1 MITKTESVPRPT
13 FVSFFVQ
20 GKDWPYCMHRDE
32 QEIRN
37 LVIAVQDNGGN
48 PLSEQD
54 PTISTVTTTT
64 TDDSMVTTVASFGS
78 SNNQSRQCFRKLS
91 KQASTVHLER
101 KTAKEESMTGF
112 TRLHSK
118 RQPTCLPLLWL
129 EEFYLSVYKA
139 FAID

>member
-1 MITKTESVPRPT
+1 
-13 FVSFFVQ
+13 
-20 GKDWPYCMHRDE
+20 MHRDE
-32 QEIRN
+32 QEIGN

-64 TDDSMVTTVASFGS
+64 TDESMVTTVASFGS

-101 KTAKEESMTGF
+101 KTAKEEHDRIYKVAFNEATNLLAAAMARRVLSERVQGICN
-112 TRLHSK
+112 RLNA
-118 RQPTCLPLLWL
+118 Q
-129 EEFYLSVYKA
+129 
-139 FAID
+139 